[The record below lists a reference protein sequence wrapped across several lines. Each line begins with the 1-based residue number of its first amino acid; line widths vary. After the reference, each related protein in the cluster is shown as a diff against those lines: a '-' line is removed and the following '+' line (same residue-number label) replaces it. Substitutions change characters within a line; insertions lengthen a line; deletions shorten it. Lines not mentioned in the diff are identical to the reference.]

1 MNYEKNKGFQ
11 VIMDFQ
17 WAQNDLSN
25 TVLLASIFD
34 ILKESIKD
42 TQLRIV
48 AESIVY
54 LPVPNTQSELGGT
67 IFLQLDSSHI
77 SAHLYYET
85 ALLAIDVFGCGFT
98 DIELVAL
105 YIENELR
112 KLIPNNLERT
122 YKERFIRFH
131 HY

>member
-1 MNYEKNKGFQ
+1 MNKHKGHQ
-11 VIMDFQ
+11 VVMDFQ
-17 WAQNDLSN
+17 WTKNDIPNTILLS
-25 TVLLASIFD
+25 SIFD
-34 ILKESIKD
+34 ILKESVKN

-48 AESIVY
+48 AESIVF
-54 LPVPNTQSELGGT
+54 LPVPNTESELGGT

-85 ALLAIDVFGCGFT
+85 SLLAIDVFGCGFT
-98 DIELVAL
+98 DIELVAI

-122 YKERFIRFH
+122 FKDRFIRFN
-131 HY
+131 YV